1 MCHIS
6 KILEKWSNYMFTVAG
21 YEIESDLRGVMSC
34 EYKTFIFCSNFIFS
48 DF

>member
-34 EYKTFIFCSNFIFS
+34 ECKTFFVFPVRIYVF
-48 DF
+48 